1 VKVSRTIYFAFCL
14 ALLYL
19 HAFEPAYATKYSD
32 LSPCLQTLRRAN
44 AFLYA
49 EKAKAHAQDLLDS
62 HHLPKS
68 YIEGYL
74 TRRINSRAKPT
85 EYLKP
90 EEIQYLYRGV
100 LISVDDLVKILN
112 EGMALKDSSWHAGG
126 VGISFSTDINEAASY
141 IFQSWKENAVGVVF
155 RVDYDEKK
163 YWPLDDL
170 SLNPFET
177 ILKTS
182 DKIQPKNISGVYIW
196 SEYGLE
202 PLSKVFEKFSDDSA
216 VPHEKWTTQFDG
228 MNR

>member
-1 VKVSRTIYFAFCL
+1 
-14 ALLYL
+14 
-19 HAFEPAYATKYSD
+19 
-32 LSPCLQTLRRAN
+32 
-44 AFLYA
+44 
-49 EKAKAHAQDLLDS
+49 
-62 HHLPKS
+62 LPKS

-155 RVDYDEKK
+155 RVDYDEKNTGLLMTSASTLLK
-163 YWPLDDL
+163 LSSKHRIKFSQKILVVSIFGRNMALNPYLRCLKNFPTTAQSRTRNGPL
-170 SLNPFET
+170 SLTE
-177 ILKTS
+177 
-182 DKIQPKNISGVYIW
+182 
-196 SEYGLE
+196 
-202 PLSKVFEKFSDDSA
+202 
-216 VPHEKWTTQFDG
+216 
-228 MNR
+228 